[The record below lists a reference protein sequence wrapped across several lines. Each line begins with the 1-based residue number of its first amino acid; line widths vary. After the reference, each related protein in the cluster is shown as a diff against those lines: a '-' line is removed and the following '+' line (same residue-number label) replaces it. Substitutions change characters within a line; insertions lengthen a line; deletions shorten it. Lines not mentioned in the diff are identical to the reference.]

1 MKELKKQETRI
12 HWWIAL
18 KSLSPDS
25 SLIVFSNLNE
35 CLVRPLN
42 ISNTSLEV
50 VCVTEYSRVLSCNE
64 TIEELHLVSSPLGP
78 NGIELLSNALCT
90 NTVLKGMWLT
100 DDDTIKDQDIA
111 HISNMLSA
119 NTILKDL
126 RLNCP
131 NITEFGEQ
139 QLSEVLTNNE
149 TLTTLY
155 INGHRLC

>member
-1 MKELKKQETRI
+1 MMELKRQDTGI

-25 SLIVFSNLNE
+25 SLVVFSNLNE
-35 CLVRPLN
+35 CLVRRLN
-42 ISNTSLEV
+42 IWNTSLEID
-50 VCVTEYSRVLSCNE
+50 CVTELSHVLSCNE
-64 TIEELHLVSSPLGP
+64 TIEELHLVSSPLGS

-90 NTVLKGMWLT
+90 NILLKGLWLT
-100 DDDTIKDQDIA
+100 DDDTIEDKDNA

-119 NTILKDL
+119 NTTLKDL

-139 QLSEVLTNNE
+139 QLSEVLTSNE